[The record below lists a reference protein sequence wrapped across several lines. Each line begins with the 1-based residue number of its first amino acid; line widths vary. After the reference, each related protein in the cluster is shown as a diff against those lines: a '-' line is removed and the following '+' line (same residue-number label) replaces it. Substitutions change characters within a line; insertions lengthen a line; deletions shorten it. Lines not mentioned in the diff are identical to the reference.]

1 MQFDLYTI
9 TNLSLMDIAEYLTM
23 RPNLFAVTKQN
34 LGDLEEVV
42 TEFSSKS
49 LHLTSQS
56 TFELLPEVPSIS
68 RKEVTLA
75 YDATFDVTVR
85 NNHLF

>member
-1 MQFDLYTI
+1 
-9 TNLSLMDIAEYLTM
+9 MDIAEYLTM

-42 TEFSSKS
+42 TEFSCN
-49 LHLTSQS
+49 TFNFNSQS
-56 TFELLPEVPSIS
+56 TFELLPEVASIT

-75 YDATFDVTVR
+75 YDATFDVTVS
-85 NNHLF
+85 FIP